1 MKIIETLRKILLTI
15 TIVIFGV
22 LVALVIAQVF
32 MRYVVGQAFMWGDEL
47 MRMLM
52 IWGVFLAGSLC
63 FYYQRHLAVDNLL
76 TALPPKAR
84 KVVHVIIS
92 LLIIGLACFYVY
104 QGLALTENC
113 SAQTMA
119 SLHISKA
126 FCVVS
131 LPVSAALWIIFE
143 VADIYYTIADK
154 PRTPLIE
161 SAEVRPD
168 GKEA

>member
-1 MKIIETLRKILLTI
+1 MKIIEALRKILLTI

-32 MRYVVGQAFMWGDEL
+32 MRYVVGHAFMWGDEL

-76 TALPPKAR
+76 TALPQ
-84 KVVHVIIS
+84 KVKKIVHIVIA
-92 LLIIGLACFYVY
+92 LMIIGLACFYVH

-143 VADIYYTIADK
+143 VADIYYIITDK

-161 SAEVRPD
+161 STEVCPD